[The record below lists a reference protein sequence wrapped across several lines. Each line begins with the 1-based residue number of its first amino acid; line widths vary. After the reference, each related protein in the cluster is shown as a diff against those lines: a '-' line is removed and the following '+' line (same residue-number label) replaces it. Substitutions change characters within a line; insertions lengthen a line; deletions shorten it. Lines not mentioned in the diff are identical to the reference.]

1 MGILNLLGSIPTAS
15 NLALKLKDA
24 EAQNA
29 ILKSENAVLKTENAK
44 LKSDFEQANK
54 QIVTLTERITQLESS
69 KKTNRPRFAITDGD
83 PTGSGGPQGWM
94 R

>member
-29 ILKSENAVLKTENAK
+29 ILKSENAALKAENAK

-54 QIVTLTERITQLESS
+54 QIVTLTERI
-69 KKTNRPRFAITDGD
+69 KINRPRFAITDDD
-83 PTGSGGPQGWM
+83 PTGSGGPHGWM